1 MSHLLPVILWMLAAV
16 LPAPPPA
23 PASPAVPPAAEARP
37 RLRDLG
43 VKTGVLPP
51 GPLDAI
57 TDVEG
62 VRVGHQTLVR
72 GTSVRTG
79 VTAILPHGGNLFQQ
93 KTPAAVYVG
102 NGFGKAAGFL
112 QVRELGNLETPIVL
126 TNTLAVGTAVAAVV
140 GWTLEQPGN
149 GDVQSVNA
157 VVGETN
163 DGFLND
169 IRGLPVTAA
178 DVRAAIANAHG
189 GPVEEGS
196 VGAGTGT
203 MALGWKGG
211 IGTASRRL
219 PASLGGYTIGA
230 LVQSNFGGVL
240 TIAGVPVGEKLG
252 RYSFQNDV
260 GDRKDRGDGSCM
272 VVLATDAPLSSRNLE
287 RLARRA
293 VLGLARTGS
302 FMSNGSGDFVIAFSI
317 RNLVPYGPKP
327 EKLTVEDLNNEGMS
341 PLFLAAV
348 EAVEEAVDNSLLKA
362 TAVQGHQGHTG
373 EALPVDRVREL
384 LLSAGVRKAS

>member
-1 MSHLLPVILWMLAAV
+1 MRHLLPRIPITLWLLAAV
-16 LPAPPPA
+16 VPASPPA
-23 PASPAVPPAAEARP
+23 PTAPAVPNAAETRP
-37 RLRDLG
+37 RLRELG
-43 VKTGVLPP
+43 AKIGVLPP

-57 TDVEG
+57 TDVQG
-62 VRVGHQTLVR
+62 VRVGHQTLIR

-79 VTAILPHGGNLFQQ
+79 VTAILSHGGNLFQQ

-112 QVRELGNLETPIVL
+112 QIRELGNLETPIVL
-126 TNTLAVGTAVAAVV
+126 TNTLAVGTAVTAVV
-140 GWTLEQPGN
+140 TWTLEQPGN
-149 GDVQSVNA
+149 GEVQSVNA

-169 IRGLPVTAA
+169 IRSLPVTAA

-211 IGTASRRL
+211 IGTASRAL
-219 PASLGGYTIGA
+219 PASLGGYTVGA

-240 TIAGVPVGEKLG
+240 TIAGVPVGERLG
-252 RYSFQNDV
+252 RYAFQ
-260 GDRKDRGDGSCM
+260 GDLANGSCM
-272 VVLATDAPLSSRNLE
+272 IVLATDAPLSSRNLE

-302 FMSNGSGDFVIAFSI
+302 FMSNGSGDFVIAFST

-327 EKLTVEDLNNEGMS
+327 EKLAVEELNNEGMS

-362 TAVQGHQGHTG
+362 TAIQGHQGHTG

-384 LLSAGVRKAS
+384 LLSAGVRKAQ